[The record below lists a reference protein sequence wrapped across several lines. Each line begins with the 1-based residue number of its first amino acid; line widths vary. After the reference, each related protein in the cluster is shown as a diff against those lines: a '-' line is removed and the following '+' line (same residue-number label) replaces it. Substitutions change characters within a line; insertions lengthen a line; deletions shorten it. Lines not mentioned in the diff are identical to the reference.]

1 MDRNNWN
8 QIIGFTL
15 IFAIIFL
22 WAKLNAPSEEELA
35 QIKAEKQSTP
45 TESAVESPATPTDTA
60 TIEIAKA
67 DSLTG
72 TSPDT
77 TMLVAGKR
85 EAYGPYALATLGE
98 QTEYVLENN
107 KIKIHFSNK
116 GGRITRVLLKD
127 YKRISHIPGQKEDV
141 EGPLHLMDHAKNQ
154 FDYILPF
161 QGKTLRS
168 GDLFFDA
175 SQSGNKLEFTL
186 RGDEGQLFRQTYQL
200 ADDDFELKY
209 SITQNGIP
217 LETIPLKLEW
227 TNYLEKVEKNADYER
242 YFSTVYFKPAEK
254 DPDYCSCRSSDE
266 EDLTNPVKWV
276 SHSNQFFNSTLI
288 AEQPF
293 ASGLM
298 RTIMAEE
305 EDPYLKVAYSSLVF
319 PAINNN
325 AQYNMTM
332 FVGPNEYDRLK
343 QYDLGVEDIIPFG
356 WSLFGTVNRYV
367 IRPIFTFLSSFIG
380 NLGIVIVLLTLL
392 VKLVLYPLTYKM
404 LVSQAKM
411 GVLKPKL
418 AHLKEKFK
426 DDTQQIQVET
436 MKIYREFGV
445 NPLGGCMPMVLQ
457 MPIWIALYR
466 FFPASIEFRQEGFL
480 WANDLSS
487 YDAFMQLPFTIPF
500 YGEHVS
506 LFTLIWVIT
515 TIIYTYFNTKD
526 MDMSINPAMKYV
538 QYFMPVMFLFW
549 FNNYA
554 SGLTAYMCISNI
566 FNITQT
572 IVTKSYIINHDKLR
586 DKLELNKLKPKKKN
600 SFQER
605 LETAL
610 REQQKK
616 QAEKAQPTSKKK

>member
-35 QIKAEKQSTP
+35 KIKADKQSTT
-45 TESAVESPATPTDTA
+45 TETVVDSPAPPADIA
-60 TIEIAKA
+60 PIEKLNE
-67 DSLTG
+67 DSLSQISAD
-72 TSPDT
+72 TS
-77 TMLVAGKR
+77 MLVAGKR
-85 EAYGPYALATLGE
+85 EAYGPYALATIGE
-98 QTEYVLENN
+98 RTEYILENN

-116 GGRITRVLLKD
+116 GGRITRVLLKN

-141 EGPLHLMDHAKNQ
+141 EGPLILMDHAQNQ

-161 QGKTLRS
+161 QGKTLKS

-175 SQSGNKLEFTL
+175 SQTGNKLEFTL

-209 SITQNGIP
+209 AITQNGIP
-217 LETIPLKLEW
+217 LETNPLKLEW

-242 YFSTVYFKPAEK
+242 FFSTVYFKPAEK

-298 RTIMAEE
+298 RTVMAEE

-332 FVGPNEYDRLK
+332 FIGPNEFDRLK

-380 NLGIVIVLLTLL
+380 NMGIVILLLTLL

-616 QAEKAQPTSKKK
+616 QAEKTQPPTKKK